1 MALVNTFTIWSNL
14 IAINHSTWLA
24 SAKHLGTTRSKWF
37 QSNTCQ
43 RNKINDLII
52 GKLSGSGLSI
62 NPLVH
67 ITNSQSLIRIE
78 KLKVKL
84 ICKMHH
90 IKSPKSLDFESHFQ
104 HLPRICMLGYIW
116 NNCHVAATHFF
127 ICILKAPDVVGVG
140 QYPLY
145 HKVPS
150 ETSTYYNYLNLFLA
164 AKLVIN

>member
-1 MALVNTFTIWSNL
+1 MQLIIQLGWLVPNTYI
-14 IAINHSTWLA
+14 
-24 SAKHLGTTRSKWF
+24 GTTRSKWF

-140 QYPLY
+140 QYILCTTKY
-145 HKVPS
+145 QVKHQQ
-150 ETSTYYNYLNLFLA
+150 FLPQFVSCC
-164 AKLVIN
+164 KIGN